1 MFAYIKQ
8 MSLDCS
14 TPTCFLYMTNKCIL
28 FKGAHFY
35 IFVHV
40 LYLNIRYIFMEYK
53 KDEHK
58 FIQKK
63 NSIYRHW
70 PDRFHMFLSLVITW
84 GGQLNM
90 VHVLSILWQTLDQ
103 IMMFYLMVALTSQ
116 SFWVC
121 VLVSEGDCCTVD
133 Y

>member
-70 PDRFHMFLSLVITW
+70 PDRFHMFLSLLITL
-84 GGQLNM
+84 GSQLNM
-90 VHVLSILWQTLDQ
+90 YYPFSDRH
-103 IMMFYLMVALTSQ
+103 
-116 SFWVC
+116 
-121 VLVSEGDCCTVD
+121 
-133 Y
+133 